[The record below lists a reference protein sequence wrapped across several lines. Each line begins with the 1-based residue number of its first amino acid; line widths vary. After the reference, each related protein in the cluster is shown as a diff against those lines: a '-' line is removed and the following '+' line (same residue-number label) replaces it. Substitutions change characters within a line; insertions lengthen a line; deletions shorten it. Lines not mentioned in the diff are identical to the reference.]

1 MVKKKKKNFNVA
13 DQLTQSV
20 GTSKSLIVHTIFFIG
35 IFSLLLLGVS
45 LDDILLILTTAV
57 SLEAIYLAIF
67 IQISVNKTT
76 QSLEQVGDDIDDIQ
90 EDVMEDDLHD
100 RELSK
105 ALKNIERDLNN
116 VQRDISLL
124 KKKGLL

>member
-57 SLEAIYLAIF
+57 SL
-67 IQISVNKTT
+67 
-76 QSLEQVGDDIDDIQ
+76 
-90 EDVMEDDLHD
+90 
-100 RELSK
+100 
-105 ALKNIERDLNN
+105 
-116 VQRDISLL
+116 
-124 KKKGLL
+124 